1 MIAMGLAACEPVGV
15 DPSMEAGANA
25 SVTGESPADV
35 KYFRSDEPMRV
46 GIERFNEGNFGL
58 AQRYFQDAVE
68 KTPHNPSAWNALAAS
83 YDRLARFDLA
93 DNAYTSAVRFGG
105 RSVQIINN
113 EGYSHM
119 LRGDLRTARAK
130 FLQALR
136 LDPTNQTV
144 MNNLS
149 LLDSSEKFMAP

>member
-1 MIAMGLAACEPVGV
+1 MALAACEPVGV
-15 DPSMEAGANA
+15 DPSMEAGATA
-25 SVTGESPADV
+25 SVAGENPDDV

-68 KTPHNPSAWNALAAS
+68 KMPRNPKAWNGLAAS

-93 DNAYTSAVRFGG
+93 DSAYKSAARFGG
-105 RSVQIINN
+105 NTVEIINN

-119 LRGDLRTARAK
+119 LRGDLKTARAK

-136 LDPTNQTV
+136 LDPNNQTV
-144 MNNLS
+144 ANNLG
-149 LLDSSEKFMAP
+149 LLDSSEKFLAQ